1 LPRDTLPTPAS
12 RTAATMA
19 LTDAIRGLPGVG
31 RIVLT
36 NGQPPNDGTL
46 SWGDDWLADDP
57 HSTPVTL
64 MVHSFGVGPEFF
76 AFYGIPIVRGRTFLP
91 SDGSG
96 EVIVGA
102 RLAAALWP
110 AGDPV
115 GHSFHFGKTRYHVV
129 GVAREIHFP
138 SVDARRDLPE
148 FYTPFVLG
156 GGVYMNIR
164 CDGPCPAEAVV
175 RRQVLATVPGAV
187 VSAYALLN
195 DVFREE
201 LARPRAAAVMG
212 STFAVIALLA
222 AAGGLFSA
230 LTYAVGRRR
239 LEFGIR
245 IALGASPWRI
255 RQLLFRDGIYLALAG
270 VSLGIVMAVGLGK
283 VIASLEYGVT
293 GLDPLTWITA
303 VGLLSATTLGAA
315 WRPARQAL
323 RINPVTLLRD
333 E

>member
-1 LPRDTLPTPAS
+1 MPVPS
-12 RTAATMA
+12 GAA
-19 LTDAIRGLPGVG
+19 RGDG

-36 NGQPPNDGTL
+36 NGQPPDSGTL
-46 SWGDDWLADDP
+46 SFGDDWLADDP
-57 HSTPVTL
+57 HSTPATL
-64 MVHSFGVGPEFF
+64 TVHSFGVGPEFF
-76 AFYGIPIVRGRTFLP
+76 GFYGIPILRGRAFLP
-91 SDGSG
+91 TDGSND
-96 EVIVGA
+96 VILGA
-102 RLAAALWP
+102 RMAAALWP
-110 AGDPV
+110 GQDPV
-115 GHSFHFGKTRYHVV
+115 GHAFHFGKTPYHVV
-129 GVAREIHFP
+129 GVAREVHFP

-148 FYTPFVLG
+148 FYTPFVMG

-164 CDGPCPAEAVV
+164 CAGQCPAEAVV

-187 VSAYALLN
+187 ISDFSLLT

-212 STFAVIALLA
+212 STFALIALLA

-255 RQLLFRDGIYLALAG
+255 RQLLFRDGVYLAVVGA
-270 VSLGIVMAVGLGK
+270 SFGIVMAVALAK

-293 GLDPLTWITA
+293 GFDPVTWITV
-303 VGLLSATTLGAA
+303 VGLLSATTLAAA
-315 WRPARQAL
+315 WRPARQAI
-323 RINPVTLLRD
+323 RINPVALLRD